1 MAVNKKSVSFLVILA
16 AVFLAALV
24 SYHFWNSDEVLALAN
39 EGALEKG
46 KYIWIVL
53 SNVSCLV
60 FKLV

>member
-53 SNVSCLV
+53 L
-60 FKLV
+60 L